1 MKKALVAARSDKI
14 VAKLIE
20 EMPIKEGD
28 IGASA
33 NLIAQVLEHIDADER
48 LNGQVRFIFSTRK
61 PISGALGTLDSKAR
75 EKIQFLPVETWTQ
88 LDIARLVQL
97 IAPTI
102 RPNLSPSEE
111 QYISAA
117 SNGSPRFVKMM
128 FRHWRNG
135 TAVNESIEYLCS
147 KVSKELVL

>member
-48 LNGQVRFIFSTRK
+48 LNGQV
-61 PISGALGTLDSKAR
+61 G
-75 EKIQFLPVETWTQ
+75 PV
-88 LDIARLVQL
+88 
-97 IAPTI
+97 
-102 RPNLSPSEE
+102 
-111 QYISAA
+111 
-117 SNGSPRFVKMM
+117 
-128 FRHWRNG
+128 
-135 TAVNESIEYLCS
+135 AV
-147 KVSKELVL
+147 